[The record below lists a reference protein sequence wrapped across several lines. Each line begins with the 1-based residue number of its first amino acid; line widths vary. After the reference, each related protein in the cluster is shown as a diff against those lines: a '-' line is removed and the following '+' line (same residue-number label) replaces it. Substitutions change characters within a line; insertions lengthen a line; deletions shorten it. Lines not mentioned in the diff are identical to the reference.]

1 MVLIFEIHKDF
12 VHERLCKFTPEIEA
26 NRNLSFLLYKFVGLD
41 TSAAF
46 RWDISTTGLGNTSNV
61 VHLKINPTMRT
72 SRAILDFLELS
83 SASAVS
89 GKLI

>member
-1 MVLIFEIHKDF
+1 MKDYANS
-12 VHERLCKFTPEIEA
+12 RLKLKRTVIIAFCYIS
-26 NRNLSFLLYKFVGLD
+26 LSALTLQARF
-41 TSAAF
+41 AAF
-46 RWDISTTGLGNTSNV
+46 RWDISTTGLGNTFNV